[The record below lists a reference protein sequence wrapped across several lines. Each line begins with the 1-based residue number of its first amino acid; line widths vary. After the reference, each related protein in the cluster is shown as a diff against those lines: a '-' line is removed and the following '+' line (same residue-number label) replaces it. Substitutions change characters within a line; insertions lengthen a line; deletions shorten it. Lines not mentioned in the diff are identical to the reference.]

1 MVDDLDDYDARQR
14 DLEADVQASANTMND
29 LNRFD
34 QKLKSATNPFG
45 KDDSSSDEE
54 DGGSRPP
61 RRPQTQVEI
70 LTQKNQI
77 LMEKLFKSEKQVQDL
92 KDTYEAVTTSYDNI
106 KDKKIIELA
115 KQKRQLQMQV
125 ESLRTRQP
133 KPLNKHSISRECLML
148 AVELVPK

>member
-115 KQKRQLQMQV
+115 KQKR
-125 ESLRTRQP
+125 
-133 KPLNKHSISRECLML
+133 
-148 AVELVPK
+148 